1 MHDTDSQ
8 TDGTEQKPVAY
19 SGGER
24 IVAKANG
31 TVVEGD
37 WETMKRLGKA
47 ILREAE
53 NHKTDLQKASE
64 ISGAHIRVSCDC
76 CDWEGEFER
85 ARGVRD
91 RGATPEEHA
100 DHPDFECQPEDV
112 AVEAFCPRHGT
123 IPLAYDE
130 CDGCADARNVMNR

>member
-1 MHDTDSQ
+1 MNQTDSQ
-8 TDGTEQKPVAY
+8 TDGTEPEPVAY
-19 SGGER
+19 SEGER
-24 IVAKANG
+24 IVAKVDG

-37 WETMKRLGKA
+37 WQRIKRFGEA

-76 CDWEGEFER
+76 CDWEAEFER
-85 ARGVRD
+85 AREVRE
-91 RGATPEEHA
+91 RQATPDEHA
-100 DHPDFECQPEDV
+100 EHPDFDCQPEDV
-112 AVEAFCPRHGT
+112 NVEAFCPRHGT